1 MQTTFD
7 DEMLQEINASV
18 DLLEYVSQTIDMERR
33 GNDYF
38 GKCPLHIDNTP
49 SFSITPAKNSYYCF
63 SCGKSGG
70 IIGFLMDYE
79 GLKFEDAVYKAA
91 TLANMDMSTMC
102 RSQTMSF
109 LKRIRK
115 MIAGNKKE
123 TYQHKILDVSEIEKY
138 SQEEVT
144 EWLDEGIQQDVM
156 DLFGV
161 RIDNWNNRIVY
172 PVYDVDG
179 NLINIKARTRYPNYK
194 QMKIPKYIN
203 YFQIGTMDYFQGVNV
218 TLPFI
223 QEKNEVIIFES
234 VKSVMKAYGWG
245 YKNCVSAEKHTLTD
259 EQIKL
264 LVKMHVNIVFAYDT
278 DINYWQHDVKR
289 DIDKLKRVTNVYV
302 IDDSN
307 LLLGGSESKNA
318 PVDKGKEIW
327 DELYLSRKK
336 IV

>member
-109 LKRIRK
+109 LKRIRM

-203 YFQIGTMDYFQGVNV
+203 YFQIGTMDYFQGLNV